1 LLEEEARIPRLR
13 HGRARHGH
21 PLDGRVLSFDRPA
34 RLCGG
39 ELAIRRCVA
48 AVAFAPI
55 PALRETLIEAHDASL
70 DGHCKANGLTSL
82 ICERFQREK
91 LTSPLQ
97 IGGKQPL

>member
-1 LLEEEARIPRLR
+1 
-13 HGRARHGH
+13 
-21 PLDGRVLSFDRPA
+21 
-34 RLCGG
+34 
-39 ELAIRRCVA
+39 
-48 AVAFAPI
+48 
-55 PALRETLIEAHDASL
+55 LIEAHDASL